1 MLSKNALARLYVG
14 QHICYLTYM
23 PSDIVDR
30 EEVIG
35 SLLGR
40 LTQQGRGANYAL
52 IGPRRIGKTAILEE
66 LEKRLTR
73 SNVIVARIDFSK
85 YAYDPSEFSLAL
97 VDFLTEAYERTL
109 GRTSRLL
116 AHVKHAVTEIKK
128 LRRARIEFDIT
139 MGDDGQPVLTAKP
152 TLGKEEPKHAQSFEN
167 CFSYASQLASV
178 SGERIVVIL
187 DEAQRI
193 VEWAKLNGMEAV
205 MDQFRSII
213 DRLEEVSIVLSGSRV
228 HMLRRIFGAAGS
240 PLFGR
245 FTLIEVGP
253 LEERDAITLYLR
265 RASQANRDEAK
276 EVYKLVGGHPF
287 YLLVMAEARRQNE
300 SVAQRYRR
308 LLTSVTGGLYLYVN
322 YILSEDLGS
331 RVTETHYA
339 KILRTLA
346 QGEKKFSEIAKGLGT
361 KAEWLTRYVTKLAE
375 FDLVEKTNGTYKLK
389 DRIVRDYFAFN
400 YQEDAASPASDA
412 KAT

>member
-1 MLSKNALARLYVG
+1 
-14 QHICYLTYM
+14 
-23 PSDIVDR
+23 
-30 EEVIG
+30 
-35 SLLGR
+35 
-40 LTQQGRGANYAL
+40 
-52 IGPRRIGKTAILEE
+52 
-66 LEKRLTR
+66 
-73 SNVIVARIDFSK
+73 
-85 YAYDPSEFSLAL
+85 
-97 VDFLTEAYERTL
+97 
-109 GRTSRLL
+109 
-116 AHVKHAVTEIKK
+116 
-128 LRRARIEFDIT
+128 
-139 MGDDGQPVLTAKP
+139 
-152 TLGKEEPKHAQSFEN
+152 
-167 CFSYASQLASV
+167 
-178 SGERIVVIL
+178 
-187 DEAQRI
+187 
-193 VEWAKLNGMEAV
+193 
-205 MDQFRSII
+205 
-213 DRLEEVSIVLSGSRV
+213 
-228 HMLRRIFGAAGS
+228 
-240 PLFGR
+240 
-245 FTLIEVGP
+245 LIEVGP

-375 FDLVEKTNGTYKLK
+375 FDLVEKTNGAYKLK